1 MEVININNM
10 DKNKKL
16 LMNGILEYTNYLKLT
31 FVKSKINEL
40 LKEATL
46 NDMSYEEF
54 LYKLLQGEYD
64 RRLDNLKRIE
74 LEWLNFHIKISRRFS
89 C

>member
-1 MEVININNM
+1 MEVINIDKV

-16 LMNGILEYTNYLKLT
+16 LMSGILEYTNYLKLT
-31 FVKSKINEL
+31 FIKSKINEL

-54 LYKLLQGEYD
+54 LYRLLQGEYD
-64 RRLDNLKRIE
+64 RRIDNLKKIE
-74 LEWLNFHIKISRRFS
+74 LEWLNSHIKSI
-89 C
+89 